1 MATRTRRDFIRKL
14 ALAPRPKQDGLSRN
28 TLLCIFL
35 RGGADTLN
43 MLVPYG
49 DDSYYRLRPTVSI
62 PAPDA
67 LGHNRDAA
75 IRLDDFYA
83 LHPKLEPLLP
93 AFREGRLAFV
103 QGCGSDNSTGSHFE
117 AQDQMEHGE
126 AFGKSVGGGWIA
138 RHLRLRRGSDATP
151 LTAVAIGA
159 TIPESLRG
167 APSVSAISTVEQMQL
182 KAPPGRA
189 TAVALSLAKMYG
201 AEVEMLSQPGRQAL
215 ELLERV
221 ESLRS
226 RPYVPAGQAN
236 YPANEFAAGLRELAR
251 LIKAEVGLE
260 TACIDL
266 GGWDTHYIQGA
277 TGGLQASVIEELAGG
292 LAAFDADLLDYRN
305 RVTVVIMTEFGRR
318 VYENSSFGTDH
329 GRGFALIAIGG
340 RIRGG
345 RIIGNWPGLDEQDE
359 DGPGGLRVNIDY
371 RSVLSEILVR
381 FAGCTQIDRVFP
393 GFSAEPVGLV
403 N

>member
-1 MATRTRRDFIRKL
+1 
-14 ALAPRPKQDGLSRN
+14 
-28 TLLCIFL
+28 
-35 RGGADTLN
+35 
-43 MLVPYG
+43 
-49 DDSYYRLRPTVSI
+49 
-62 PAPDA
+62 
-67 LGHNRDAA
+67 
-75 IRLDDFYA
+75 
-83 LHPKLEPLLP
+83 
-93 AFREGRLAFV
+93 
-103 QGCGSDNSTGSHFE
+103 
-117 AQDQMEHGE
+117 
-126 AFGKSVGGGWIA
+126 
-138 RHLRLRRGSDATP
+138 
-151 LTAVAIGA
+151 
-159 TIPESLRG
+159 
-167 APSVSAISTVEQMQL
+167 
-182 KAPPGRA
+182 
-189 TAVALSLAKMYG
+189 MYG